1 MLKKIFNIIK
11 NILIYRDWNEIT
23 LKIVNKFEKKTKI
36 ESIKWL
42 KGKVQNLDEFLKKK
56 NYLLRSKF
64 LKEYNHIEIQINRKL
79 KNNQLIKNTSGFL
92 PLIYFLIRLKKPK
105 NIIETGVLY
114 GFSSEI
120 ILQAI
125 DKNKKGYLYSSDLPK
140 YSFSEP
146 QKIIGILVSKK
157 LKKHWKLNIHGD
169 LKSIDYFLN
178 KSKKIDFFHYDS
190 GKDYKSRKN
199 ILNKI
204 ISHFSDDG
212 TLVMDD
218 IQDNVFFKD
227 FVNFYK
233 FKFKIFMYQNKYIG
247 LIEDV
252 GIQFKKFETKNIS
265 E

>member
-1 MLKKIFNIIK
+1 M
-11 NILIYRDWNEIT
+11 
-23 LKIVNKFEKKTKI
+23 
-36 ESIKWL
+36 S
-42 KGKVQNLDEFLKKK
+42 
-56 NYLLRSKF
+56 SKF

-114 GFSSEI
+114 GFSSEV

-169 LKSIDYFLN
+169 LKSIDYFLI

-190 GKDYKSRKN
+190 GKYYKSRKN

-204 ISHFSDDG
+204 ISHFSDD
-212 TLVMDD
+212 
-218 IQDNVFFKD
+218 
-227 FVNFYK
+227 
-233 FKFKIFMYQNKYIG
+233 
-247 LIEDV
+247 
-252 GIQFKKFETKNIS
+252 
-265 E
+265 

>member
-23 LKIVNKFEKKTKI
+23 LKIVNKFEKNTKI

-42 KGKVQNLDEFLKKK
+42 KGKAQNLDEFFKKK
-56 NYLLRSKF
+56 NYLLWSKVR
-64 LKEYNHIEIQINRKL
+64 KEYNQIEIQINRKL
-79 KNNQLIKNTSGFL
+79 KNKKLIKRTSGIL
-92 PLIYFLIRLKKPK
+92 PLIYFLIRLKKPQ

-114 GFSSEI
+114 GFSSEV
-120 ILQAI
+120 ILQGI
-125 DKNKKGYLYSSDLPK
+125 DKNKKGHLYSSDLPK
-140 YSFSEP
+140 YSFSDP
-146 QKIIGILVSKK
+146 QKMIGIIVTKR
-157 LKKHWKLNIHGD
+157 LKKYWELNIHGD
-169 LKSIDYFLN
+169 QKSINRFLT

-190 GKDYKSRKN
+190 DKHYRSRKY

-212 TLVMDD
+212 TLLMDD

-227 FVNFYK
+227 FINFYN
-233 FKFKIFMYQNKYIG
+233 FKFTIFLYQNKYVG

-252 GIQFKKFETKNIS
+252 GIQFKKFDTKKIS